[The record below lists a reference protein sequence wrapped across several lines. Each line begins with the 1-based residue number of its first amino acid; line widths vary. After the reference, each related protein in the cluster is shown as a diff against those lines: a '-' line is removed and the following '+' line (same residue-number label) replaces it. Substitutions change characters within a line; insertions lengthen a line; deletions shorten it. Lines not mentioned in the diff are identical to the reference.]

1 MTEQDAIN
9 MLQAK
14 ATELNRLPKKSDF
27 LPVEVSRIKAKLGP
41 WNRALEKAQLKEIS
55 VLYLQKKE
63 RIKNKR
69 IIKRSKNE

>member
-1 MTEQDAIN
+1 MTEQDAIK
-9 MLQAK
+9 MLQDK

-41 WNRALEKAQLKEIS
+41 WNRALEKADLKEIS
-55 VLYLQKKE
+55 VLYLQKRE

-69 IIKRSKNE
+69 EQKKTK